1 MKIKMTPG
9 KLAFLVILG
18 ATIIAVAIWSIVKY
32 N

>member
-9 KLAFLVILG
+9 KLAFWVILG